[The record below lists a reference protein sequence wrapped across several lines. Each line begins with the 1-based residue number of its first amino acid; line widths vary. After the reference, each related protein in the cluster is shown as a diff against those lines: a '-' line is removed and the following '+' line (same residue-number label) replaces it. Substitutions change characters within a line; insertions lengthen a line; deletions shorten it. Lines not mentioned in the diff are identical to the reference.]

1 MTGRHRTLD
10 NLAHRLDRAAT
21 IIPDV
26 LDHLDEQRAQIS
38 NLAAQDTSRGYSTPS
53 TISDPTQNTVQQL
66 FRVNYRRDEIRD
78 NIATLEL
85 AVRLLE
91 QSARRALSFRAS
103 DDHDHELDS
112 ERDLLVQCIECQQI
126 RTPRTDPV
134 SGATVDDGRC
144 IDCGRRYDNDQLA
157 RQADSDA
164 RRMRRANTE
173 RKRYYGEV

>member
-10 NLAHRLDRAAT
+10 NLAHRLDRAAS

-38 NLAAQDTSRGYSTPS
+38 NLAAQDTSRGYSTAS

-112 ERDLLVQCIECQQI
+112 ERDLLVQCIECEQI
-126 RTPRTDPV
+126 RTLRTSPV
-134 SGATVDDGRC
+134 TGLTIDDGRC
-144 IDCGRRYDNDQLA
+144 LDCGARHDTASKKRREHADAQRA
-157 RQADSDA
+157 R
-164 RRMRRANTE
+164 
-173 RKRYYGEV
+173 KYGSV